1 MKIKLS
7 ADEQF
12 LISEKGHVL
21 KVSDIEFKLD
31 IAKYSDSI
39 VVLRGKS
46 YDLINERF
54 SEECEVAFEL
64 KFLDRKVIKEGKTK
78 I

>member
-12 LISEKGHVL
+12 LISEKGHIL

-31 IAKYSDSI
+31 IARYSDSV

-46 YDLINERF
+46 
-54 SEECEVAFEL
+54 
-64 KFLDRKVIKEGKTK
+64 
-78 I
+78 